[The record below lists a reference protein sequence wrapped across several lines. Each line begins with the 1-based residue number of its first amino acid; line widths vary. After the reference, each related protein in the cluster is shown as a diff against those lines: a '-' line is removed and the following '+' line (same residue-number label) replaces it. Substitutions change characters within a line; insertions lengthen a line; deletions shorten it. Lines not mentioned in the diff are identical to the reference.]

1 MYASLCL
8 NICTHGIKST
18 FRRFLFF
25 FQTSV
30 LQGTFN
36 EVQQSQGVSESQLCL
51 NCTQVIIISLTVA
64 IPLVLCS
71 HTKKRYFEIL

>member
-1 MYASLCL
+1 MVSSLL
-8 NICTHGIKST
+8 LEG
-18 FRRFLFF
+18 FFF